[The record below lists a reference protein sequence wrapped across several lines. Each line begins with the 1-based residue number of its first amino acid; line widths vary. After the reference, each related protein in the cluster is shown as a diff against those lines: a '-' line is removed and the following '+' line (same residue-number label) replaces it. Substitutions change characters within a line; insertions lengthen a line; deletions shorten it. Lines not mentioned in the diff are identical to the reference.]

1 MLAIEISDDIS
12 VKSLT
17 TVKLKLAKKKKK
29 KRWPNYLQASQ
40 IKQNHPPSQSLSHVI
55 LVFFLSFK

>member
-17 TVKLKLAKKKKK
+17 TVKLKLAKKKK

>member
-29 KRWPNYLQASQ
+29 KGDQTTYKHLKLNKTTPQVNLWVML
-40 IKQNHPPSQSLSHVI
+40 
-55 LVFFLSFK
+55 F